1 MEHECI
7 KGEKLRNYMK
17 YSVYDLSKKKK
28 IAQKIFQANFQRKM
42 HSIKMRCTQN
52 IYETNTH
59 ASGPNVLSYMMVAK
73 ECVIFALCTNNNNN
87 SQATPNR
94 ESQKQ

>member
-1 MEHECI
+1 
-7 KGEKLRNYMK
+7 MK

-59 ASGPNVLSYMMVAK
+59 ALGPNVLSYMMVAK

-87 SQATPNR
+87 NNNSQTTPNQ